1 MENCKQK
8 NVPETRKM
16 FTISHFLNVIQHVG
30 ERTYRCRIVASLG
43 YIMQHGESYINI
55 HRIQPATRK
64 DGPQQQDVS
73 DCAFDRTVSKR
84 FVHVKERI
92 SPSTK

>member
-43 YIMQHGESYINI
+43 YIMQHGESFKVTLISTEYS
-55 HRIQPATRK
+55 
-64 DGPQQQDVS
+64 QQLAKMGHS
-73 DCAFDRTVSKR
+73 NKT
-84 FVHVKERI
+84 
-92 SPSTK
+92 